1 MIRVN
6 NVFKQYD
13 RGLVNALNGICL
25 HISKGEVCSI
35 MGPSGCG
42 KSTLLNIIGALDS
55 ATSGTICIDKLSL
68 KRYRPMAKY
77 RNQYI
82 GFIFQF
88 HSLIPNITLVE
99 NIELPTYASA
109 SMTPGQRREKA
120 MILLSEVELESRAHH
135 FPTQVSGGERQRAAV
150 ARALINSPKI
160 LLADEPTGSVDSK
173 TAAFIMEAILG
184 RCRNDGMTALVVSH
198 DPTIAGLADRRLLMC
213 DGVLE
218 NPESL
223 PE

>member
-1 MIRVN
+1 
-6 NVFKQYD
+6 
-13 RGLVNALNGICL
+13 
-25 HISKGEVCSI
+25 
-35 MGPSGCG
+35 
-42 KSTLLNIIGALDS
+42 
-55 ATSGTICIDKLSL
+55 
-68 KRYRPMAKY
+68 
-77 RNQYI
+77 
-82 GFIFQF
+82 
-88 HSLIPNITLVE
+88 
-99 NIELPTYASA
+99 
-109 SMTPGQRREKA
+109 

-198 DPTIAGLADRRLLMC
+198 DQTIAGLADRRLLMC

-218 NPESL
+218 EPGSMLE
-223 PE
+223 